1 MELGKIIALNLK
13 KLRTERN
20 LSLGQ
25 LAAESGIS
33 KTMLSDIEKGNS
45 NPTINTIWKI
55 ANGLKVPYTKL
66 IDGVDD
72 ETTVIQRKE
81 TIEQTGE
88 TKAYRVYCYFTTTP
102 TRNFEL
108 FYCELDQ
115 NSSNRSIGHS
125 EKAQEYLYIIKG
137 ELVLDTENGEFILHE
152 GDSLAF
158 DSSISHTYL
167 NRQNEMAAF
176 MVINYY
182 PVK

>member
-1 MELGKIIALNLK
+1 MDLGKIIALNLK

-25 LAAESGIS
+25 LATQAGIS

-66 IDGVDD
+66 IDDVEN
-72 ETTVIQRKE
+72 ETTVVHRKE
-81 TIEQTGE
+81 TIEQSGE
-88 TKAYRVYCYFTTTP
+88 TNSYRVYCYFTTTP

-108 FYCELDQ
+108 FYCELDEH
-115 NSSNRSIGHS
+115 SSNKSIGHS
-125 EKAQEYLYIIKG
+125 DKSTEYIYVIQG
-137 ELVLDTENGEFILHE
+137 ELILDTENDEFILHD

-158 DSSISHTYL
+158 DSSISHTYINKQDQL
-167 NRQNEMAAF
+167 ATF
-176 MVINYY
+176 IVINYY
-182 PVK
+182 PI

>member
-1 MELGKIIALNLK
+1 MELGRIIAYNLK
-13 KLRTERN
+13 TLRNERN

-25 LAAESGIS
+25 LAKEAGIS
-33 KTMLSDIEKGNS
+33 KAMLSDIEKGNS

-66 IDGVDD
+66 IDGIDD
-72 ETTVIQRKE
+72 EATLVRKAETT
-81 TIEQTGE
+81 EQSGE
-88 TKAYRVYCYFTTTP
+88 TSAYRVHCYYTTSP

-108 FYCELDQ
+108 FYCELDG

-125 EKAQEYLYIIKG
+125 DKAQEYLYVIQG
-137 ELVLDTENGEFILHE
+137 ELILDTEKGSYVLQE

-158 DSSISHTYL
+158 DSSIAHTYK
-167 NRQNEMAAF
+167 NAQQEVVTF

-182 PVK
+182 PS